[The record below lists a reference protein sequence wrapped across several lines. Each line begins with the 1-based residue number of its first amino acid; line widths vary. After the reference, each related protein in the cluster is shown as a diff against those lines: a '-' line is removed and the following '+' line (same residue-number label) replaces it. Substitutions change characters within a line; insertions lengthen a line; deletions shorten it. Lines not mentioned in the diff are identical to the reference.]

1 MNKKVFVGNVP
12 FNCTPELFKKLLET
26 IEGYQYGD
34 IIMDSSTMLCKGY
47 GFIVFDKVENAEK
60 IKKREDIIID
70 NRILRFTDYWRGGK
84 YKNTNYNVQP
94 LCIKKKQIEIKPYN
108 RLCILVENIP
118 LENTREYLKLI
129 FSEYELIKY
138 YIQTD
143 KKTGIPK
150 NSGIIELKNTED
162 YKKLLEK
169 NTIEDMNNNTLQ
181 LIKYNII

>member
-1 MNKKVFVGNVP
+1 MRVLWFSN
-12 FNCTPELFKKLLET
+12 TPANA
-26 IEGYQYGD
+26 IEYLNLPIHGGGWLKTL
-34 IIMDSSTMLCKGY
+34 DSE
-47 GFIVFDKVENAEK
+47 IQEK
-60 IKKREDIIID
+60 IELNVAFFGNHFEDS
-70 NRILRFTDYWRGGK
+70 FK
-84 YKNTNYNVQP
+84 YKNTNYNLQP

-108 RLCILVENIP
+108 RQCILVENIP

-169 NTIEDMNNNTLQ
+169 NTIEDMNHNTLQ